1 MITTDLSTIF
11 GWDLS
16 MFGWDPSIF
25 GCGIFLL
32 FLWLGPSLFV
42 GCDPFFSVLARTFSA
57 NGWALLRLMAGPF
70 LFFFLP
76 GASLRLAGTF
86 LGFFFGWDI
95 FCFWLEPVLFLAGIF
110 LFFGKAFVRILT
122 FSTV

>member
-1 MITTDLSTIF
+1 
-11 GWDLS
+11 

-70 LFFFLP
+70 LFFFCLGP
-76 GASLRLAGTF
+76 LYVWLGPFLVFFLAGTF
-86 LGFFFGWDI
+86 SVFGWSP
-95 FCFWLEPVLFLAGIF
+95 FYFWLGYFY
-110 LFFGKAFVRILT
+110 
-122 FSTV
+122 FSAKPS